1 MTEDL
6 MFRPFVPRRPN
17 RRPLLH
23 SLGVVG
29 LAALVLACGNS
40 TSTGTPGNSGTPG
53 ASGPAASA
61 SSDLTKSPWLD
72 ATKTVDQRVSLL
84 LSQMTLD
91 EKIGQMTQ
99 IEIGALLRNPKP
111 VASALLGSVLSGGD
125 GNPPGTNDA
134 KNWYTMVGQMQA
146 QAMSTRLA
154 IPILYGIDA
163 MHGDAHLT
171 GATVFPHNIGMGA
184 THDAALVQQE
194 CKVTAAEMNATG
206 VRWTFGPVVAV
217 PQDIRW
223 GRTYEGYGENTELVT
238 QLGTACLKG
247 LQGTSLT
254 DPNTVVGDPKHYIGD
269 GGTAYGTGQD
279 APLDRGT
286 DKMTNAQIET
296 QFLPPYAD
304 AVKNGARIIMVS
316 FSSTQEGGKVTGDK
330 HWLTDVLKTQ
340 LSFTGFLI
348 SDWGAIDLIDSD
360 YTAAVKQAIN
370 AGIDMAMVP
379 DDWGKFQATL
389 KGLVADGSVAQS
401 RIDDAVSRILKVKFE
416 MGLFQNPMPP
426 SGQWDQVG
434 SAANRAVARQAV
446 AESAVLLKTSSNVLP
461 IAKSGQKVLIAG
473 VGADDIGI
481 ALGGWSITWQ
491 GSAGATTTGTTLVKA
506 LQDQLGSSVTYK
518 ADASFDSGSKADLGI
533 VVVSER
539 PYAEGLGD
547 SPTLQL
553 PEGDVSL
560 IAKMKPLVNKL
571 VVVIYSGRP
580 MLLDGI
586 IGQADAVVAAW
597 LPGTEVEGLA
607 DVLLGDKPFVGTTT
621 YTWPKTPADAARS
634 GKTACQGAVFPYG
647 YGLDATG
654 KILGPAAC

>member
-1 MTEDL
+1 
-6 MFRPFVPRRPN
+6 MFRSFVPRWPN
-17 RRPLLH
+17 RRPLLRR
-23 SLGVVG
+23 LGVVA

-40 TSTGTPGNSGTPG
+40 TSTGTPGSSGTPG
-53 ASGPAASA
+53 ASGSAATGTPAGA
-61 SSDLTKSPWLD
+61 KSPWLD

-99 IEIGALLRNPKP
+99 IEIGALQRNPKP
-111 VASALLGSVLSGGD
+111 VASAFLGSVLSGGD
-125 GNPPGTNDA
+125 GNPSGANDA
-134 KNWYTMVGQMQA
+134 KNWYSMVGGMQS
-146 QAMSTRLA
+146 QALTTRLA

-171 GATVFPHNIGMGA
+171 GSTVFPHNIGMGA

-223 GRTYEGYGENTELVT
+223 GRTYEGYGENTGLVT

-286 DKMTNAQIET
+286 DNMTNAQIESM
-296 QFLPPYAD
+296 FLPPYKD
-304 AVKNGARIIMVS
+304 AVQNGARIIMVS

-330 HWLTDVLKTQ
+330 HWLTDVLKSQ
-340 LSFTGFLI
+340 LGFTGFLV
-348 SDWGAIDLIDSD
+348 SDWGAIDLIDTSD
-360 YTAAVKQAIN
+360 YTASVKQAIN

-379 DDWGKFQATL
+379 DDWAKFQSTL
-389 KGLVADGSVAQS
+389 KGLVQSGDVPQS

-416 MGLFQNPMPP
+416 MGLFENPMPP
-426 SGQWDQVG
+426 SGQADQVG

-446 AESAVLLKTSSNVLP
+446 AESAVLLKTGSKVLP

-473 VGADDIGI
+473 EAADDIGR
-481 ALGGWSITWQ
+481 ALGGWSISWQ
-491 GSAGATTTGTTLVKA
+491 GSAGPTTTGTTLVQA
-506 LQDQLGSSVTYK
+506 LQTQLGSSLTYK
-518 ADASFDSGSKADLGI
+518 ADAAFDSGTKADIGI
-533 VVVSER
+533 VVVAEQ
-539 PYAEGLGD
+539 PYAEGKGD

-553 PEGDVSL
+553 PDADVAL
-560 IAKMKPLVNKL
+560 IAKMKPLVTKL

-580 MLLDGI
+580 MMLDGI

-621 YTWPKTPADAARS
+621 YTWPKTPTDAARI

-647 YGLDATG
+647 YGLDVSG
-654 KILGPAAC
+654 KLLGPAAC

>member
-1 MTEDL
+1 
-6 MFRPFVPRRPN
+6 MFRSFVPRWPN
-17 RRPLLH
+17 RRPLLQR
-23 SLGVVG
+23 LGVVA

-40 TSTGTPGNSGTPG
+40 TSTGTPGSSGTPG
-53 ASGPAASA
+53 ASGSAATGTPAGA
-61 SSDLTKSPWLD
+61 KSPWLD

-99 IEIGALLRNPKP
+99 IEIGALQRNPKP
-111 VASALLGSVLSGGD
+111 VASAFLGSVLSGGD
-125 GNPPGTNDA
+125 GNPSGANDA
-134 KNWYTMVGQMQA
+134 KNWYSMVGGMQA
-146 QAMSTRLA
+146 QALTTRLA

-171 GATVFPHNIGMGA
+171 GSTVFPHNIGMGA

-223 GRTYEGYGENTELVT
+223 GRTYEGYGENTGLVT

-279 APLDRGT
+279 VPLDRGT
-286 DKMTNAQIET
+286 DNMTNAQIESM
-296 QFLPPYAD
+296 FLPPYKD
-304 AVKNGARIIMVS
+304 AVQNGARIIMVS

-330 HWLTDVLKTQ
+330 HWLTDVLKSQ
-340 LSFTGFLI
+340 LGFTGFLV
-348 SDWGAIDLIDSD
+348 SDWGAIDLIDPSD

-379 DDWGKFQATL
+379 DDWAKFESTL
-389 KGLVADGSVAQS
+389 KGLVQNGGVAQT

-416 MGLFQNPMPP
+416 MGLFENPMPP
-426 SGQWDQVG
+426 SGQADQVG

-446 AESAVLLKTSSNVLP
+446 AESAVLLKAGSKVLP

-473 VGADDIGI
+473 EAADDIGI
-481 ALGGWSITWQ
+481 ALGGWSISWQ
-491 GSAGATTTGTTLVKA
+491 GSAGPTTTGTTLVQA
-506 LQDQLGSSVTYK
+506 LQTQLGSSLTYK
-518 ADASFDSGSKADLGI
+518 ADAAFDSGTKADIGI
-533 VVVSER
+533 VVVAEQ
-539 PYAEGLGD
+539 PYAEGKGD

-553 PEGDVSL
+553 PDADVAL
-560 IAKMKPLVNKL
+560 IAKMKPLVTKL

-580 MLLDGI
+580 MMLDGI

-621 YTWPKTPADAARS
+621 YTWPRTPADAARM

-647 YGLDATG
+647 YGLDVSG
-654 KILGPAAC
+654 KLLGPAAC

>member
-1 MTEDL
+1 
-6 MFRPFVPRRPN
+6 MFRSFVPRWPN
-17 RRPLLH
+17 RRPLLRR
-23 SLGVVG
+23 LGVVA

-40 TSTGTPGNSGTPG
+40 TSTGTPGSSGTPG
-53 ASGPAASA
+53 ASGSAATGTPAGA
-61 SSDLTKSPWLD
+61 KSPWLD

-99 IEIGALLRNPKP
+99 IEIGALQRNPKP
-111 VASALLGSVLSGGD
+111 VASAFLGSVLSGGD
-125 GNPPGTNDA
+125 GNPSGANDA
-134 KNWYTMVGQMQA
+134 KNWYSMVGGMQS
-146 QAMSTRLA
+146 QALTTRLA

-171 GATVFPHNIGMGA
+171 GSTVFPHNIGMGA

-223 GRTYEGYGENTELVT
+223 GRTYEGYGENTGLVT

-286 DKMTNAQIET
+286 DNMTNAQIESM
-296 QFLPPYAD
+296 FLPPYKD
-304 AVKNGARIIMVS
+304 AVQNGARIIMVS

-330 HWLTDVLKTQ
+330 HWLTDVLKSQ
-340 LSFTGFLI
+340 LGFTGFLV
-348 SDWGAIDLIDSD
+348 SDWGAIDLIDTSD
-360 YTAAVKQAIN
+360 YTASVKQAIN

-379 DDWGKFQATL
+379 DDWAKFESTL
-389 KGLVADGSVAQS
+389 KGLVQSGDVPQS

-416 MGLFQNPMPP
+416 MGLFENPMPP
-426 SGQWDQVG
+426 SGQADQVG

-446 AESAVLLKTSSNVLP
+446 AESAVLLKTGSEVLP

-473 VGADDIGI
+473 EAADDIGR
-481 ALGGWSITWQ
+481 ALGGWSISWQ
-491 GSAGATTTGTTLVKA
+491 GSAGSTTTGTTLVQA
-506 LQDQLGSSVTYK
+506 LQTQLGSSLTYK
-518 ADASFDSGSKADLGI
+518 ADAAFDSGTKADIGI
-533 VVVSER
+533 VVVAEQ
-539 PYAEGLGD
+539 PYAEGKGD

-553 PEGDVSL
+553 PDADVAL
-560 IAKMKPLVNKL
+560 IAKMKPLVTKL

-580 MLLDGI
+580 MMLDGI

-621 YTWPKTPADAARS
+621 YTWPKTPTDAARI

-647 YGLDATG
+647 YGLDVSG
-654 KILGPAAC
+654 KLLGPAAC

>member
-1 MTEDL
+1 
-6 MFRPFVPRRPN
+6 
-17 RRPLLH
+17 
-23 SLGVVG
+23 
-29 LAALVLACGNS
+29 
-40 TSTGTPGNSGTPG
+40 
-53 ASGPAASA
+53 
-61 SSDLTKSPWLD
+61 
-72 ATKTVDQRVSLL
+72 
-84 LSQMTLD
+84 
-91 EKIGQMTQ
+91 
-99 IEIGALLRNPKP
+99 
-111 VASALLGSVLSGGD
+111 VASAFLGSVLSGGD
-125 GNPPGTNDA
+125 GNPSGANDA
-134 KNWYTMVGQMQA
+134 KNWYSMVGGMQA
-146 QAMSTRLA
+146 QALTTRLA

-171 GATVFPHNIGMGA
+171 GSTVFPHNIGMGA

-269 GGTAYGTGQD
+269 GGTAFGTGQD
-279 APLDRGT
+279 TPLDRGT
-286 DKMTNAQIET
+286 DNMTNAQIESM
-296 QFLPPYAD
+296 FLPPYKD
-304 AVKNGARIIMVS
+304 AVQNGARIIMVS

-330 HWLTDVLKTQ
+330 HWLTDVLKSQ
-340 LSFTGFLI
+340 LSFTGFLV
-348 SDWGAIDLIDSD
+348 SDWGAIDLIDPSD
-360 YTAAVKQAIN
+360 YAASVKQAIN

-379 DDWGKFQATL
+379 DDWAKFDSTL
-389 KGLVADGSVAQS
+389 KGLVQDGGVAQT
-401 RIDDAVSRILKVKFE
+401 RIDDAVARILKVKFE
-416 MGLFQNPMPP
+416 MGLFENPMPP
-426 SGQWDQVG
+426 SGPADQVG

-446 AESAVLLKTSSNVLP
+446 AESAVLLKTSPKVLP

-473 VGADDIGI
+473 EAADDIGI
-481 ALGGWSITWQ
+481 ALGGWSISWQ
-491 GSAGATTTGTTLVKA
+491 GSAGPTTTGTTLVQA
-506 LQDQLGSSVTYK
+506 LQTQLGSSLTYK
-518 ADASFDSGSKADLGI
+518 ADAAFDSGTKADIGII
-533 VVVSER
+533 VVAEQ
-539 PYAEGLGD
+539 PYAEGKGD

-553 PEGDVSL
+553 PDADVAL
-560 IAKMKPLVNKL
+560 IAKMKPLVTKL

-580 MLLDGI
+580 MMLDGI

-621 YTWPKTPADAARS
+621 YTWPQTPADAARM

-647 YGLDATG
+647 YGLDVSG
-654 KILGPAAC
+654 KLLGPAAC

>member
-1 MTEDL
+1 
-6 MFRPFVPRRPN
+6 MFRSFVPRWPN
-17 RRPLLH
+17 RRPLLQR
-23 SLGVVG
+23 LGVVA

-40 TSTGTPGNSGTPG
+40 TSTGTPGSSGTPG
-53 ASGPAASA
+53 ASGSAATGTPAGA
-61 SSDLTKSPWLD
+61 KSPWLD

-99 IEIGALLRNPKP
+99 IEIGALQRNPKP
-111 VASALLGSVLSGGD
+111 VASAFLGSVLSGGD
-125 GNPPGTNDA
+125 GNPSGANDA
-134 KNWYTMVGQMQA
+134 KNWYSMVGGMQA
-146 QAMSTRLA
+146 QALTTRLA

-171 GATVFPHNIGMGA
+171 GSTVFPHNIGMGA

-223 GRTYEGYGENTELVT
+223 GRTYEGYGENTGLVT

-286 DKMTNAQIET
+286 DNMTNAQIESM
-296 QFLPPYAD
+296 FLPPYKD
-304 AVKNGARIIMVS
+304 AVQNGARIIMVS

-330 HWLTDVLKTQ
+330 HWLTDVLKSQ
-340 LSFTGFLI
+340 LGFTGFLV
-348 SDWGAIDLIDSD
+348 SDWGAIDLIDPSD

-379 DDWGKFQATL
+379 DDWAKFESTL
-389 KGLVADGSVAQS
+389 KGLVQNGGVAQT

-416 MGLFQNPMPP
+416 MGLFENPMPP
-426 SGQWDQVG
+426 SGQADQVG

-446 AESAVLLKTSSNVLP
+446 AESAVLLKAGSKVLP

-473 VGADDIGI
+473 EAADDIGI
-481 ALGGWSITWQ
+481 ALGGWSISWQ
-491 GSAGATTTGTTLVKA
+491 GSAGPTTTGTTLVQA
-506 LQDQLGSSVTYK
+506 LQTQLGSSLTYK
-518 ADASFDSGSKADLGI
+518 ADAAFDSGTKADIGI
-533 VVVSER
+533 VVVAEQ
-539 PYAEGLGD
+539 PYAEGKGD

-553 PEGDVSL
+553 PDADVAL
-560 IAKMKPLVNKL
+560 IAKMKPLVTKL

-580 MLLDGI
+580 MMLDGI

-621 YTWPKTPADAARS
+621 YTWPKTPADAARM

-647 YGLDATG
+647 YGLDVSG
-654 KILGPAAC
+654 KLLGPAAC

>member
-1 MTEDL
+1 
-6 MFRPFVPRRPN
+6 
-17 RRPLLH
+17 
-23 SLGVVG
+23 
-29 LAALVLACGNS
+29 
-40 TSTGTPGNSGTPG
+40 
-53 ASGPAASA
+53 
-61 SSDLTKSPWLD
+61 
-72 ATKTVDQRVSLL
+72 
-84 LSQMTLD
+84 
-91 EKIGQMTQ
+91 
-99 IEIGALLRNPKP
+99 
-111 VASALLGSVLSGGD
+111 VASAFLGSVLSGGD
-125 GNPPGTNDA
+125 GNPSGANDA
-134 KNWYTMVGQMQA
+134 KNWYSMVGGMQS
-146 QAMSTRLA
+146 QALTTRLA

-171 GATVFPHNIGMGA
+171 GSTVFPHNIGMGA

-223 GRTYEGYGENTELVT
+223 GRTYEGYGENTGLVT

-286 DKMTNAQIET
+286 DNMTNAQIESM
-296 QFLPPYAD
+296 FLPPYKD
-304 AVKNGARIIMVS
+304 AVQNGARIIMVS

-330 HWLTDVLKTQ
+330 HWLTDVLKSQ
-340 LSFTGFLI
+340 LGFTGFLV
-348 SDWGAIDLIDSD
+348 SDWGAIDLIDTSD
-360 YTAAVKQAIN
+360 YTASVKQAIN

-379 DDWGKFQATL
+379 DDWAKFESTL
-389 KGLVADGSVAQS
+389 KGLVQSGDVPQS

-416 MGLFQNPMPP
+416 MGLFENPMPP
-426 SGQWDQVG
+426 SGQADQVG

-446 AESAVLLKTSSNVLP
+446 AESAVLLKTGSKVLP

-473 VGADDIGI
+473 EAADDIGR
-481 ALGGWSITWQ
+481 ALGGWSISWQ
-491 GSAGATTTGTTLVKA
+491 GSAGPTTTGTTLVQA
-506 LQDQLGSSVTYK
+506 LQTQLGSSLTYK
-518 ADASFDSGSKADLGI
+518 ADAAFDSGTKADIGI
-533 VVVSER
+533 VVVAEQ
-539 PYAEGLGD
+539 PYAEGKGD

-553 PEGDVSL
+553 PDADVAL
-560 IAKMKPLVNKL
+560 IAKMKPLVTKL

-580 MLLDGI
+580 MMLDGI

-621 YTWPKTPADAARS
+621 YTWPKTPTDAARI

-647 YGLDATG
+647 YGLDVSG
-654 KILGPAAC
+654 KLLGPAAC

>member
-1 MTEDL
+1 
-6 MFRPFVPRRPN
+6 
-17 RRPLLH
+17 
-23 SLGVVG
+23 
-29 LAALVLACGNS
+29 
-40 TSTGTPGNSGTPG
+40 
-53 ASGPAASA
+53 
-61 SSDLTKSPWLD
+61 
-72 ATKTVDQRVSLL
+72 
-84 LSQMTLD
+84 
-91 EKIGQMTQ
+91 
-99 IEIGALLRNPKP
+99 
-111 VASALLGSVLSGGD
+111 
-125 GNPPGTNDA
+125 
-134 KNWYTMVGQMQA
+134 MVGGMQA
-146 QAMSTRLA
+146 QALTTRLA

-171 GATVFPHNIGMGA
+171 GSTVFPHNIGMGA

-247 LQGTSLT
+247 FQGTSLT

-286 DKMTNAQIET
+286 DNMTNAQIESM
-296 QFLPPYAD
+296 FLPPYKD
-304 AVKNGARIIMVS
+304 AVQNGARIIMVS

-330 HWLTDVLKTQ
+330 HWLTDVLKSQ
-340 LSFTGFLI
+340 LGFTGFLV
-348 SDWGAIDLIDSD
+348 SDWGAIDLIDPSD

-379 DDWGKFQATL
+379 DDWAKFESTL
-389 KGLVADGSVAQS
+389 KGLVQNGGVAQT

-416 MGLFQNPMPP
+416 MGLFENPMPP
-426 SGQWDQVG
+426 SGQADQVG

-446 AESAVLLKTSSNVLP
+446 AESAVLLKAGSKVLP

-473 VGADDIGI
+473 EAADDIGI
-481 ALGGWSITWQ
+481 ALGGWSISWQ
-491 GSAGATTTGTTLVKA
+491 GSAGPTTTGTTLVQA
-506 LQDQLGSSVTYK
+506 LQTQLGSSLTYK
-518 ADASFDSGSKADLGI
+518 ADAAFDSGTKADIGI
-533 VVVSER
+533 VVVAEQ
-539 PYAEGLGD
+539 PYAEGKGD

-553 PEGDVSL
+553 PDADVAL
-560 IAKMKPLVNKL
+560 IAKMKPLVTKL

-580 MLLDGI
+580 MMLDGI

-621 YTWPKTPADAARS
+621 YTWPRTPADAARM

-647 YGLDATG
+647 YGLDVSG
-654 KILGPAAC
+654 KLLGPAAC

>member
-1 MTEDL
+1 
-6 MFRPFVPRRPN
+6 MFRSFVPRWPN
-17 RRPLLH
+17 RRPLLRR
-23 SLGVVG
+23 LGVVA

-40 TSTGTPGNSGTPG
+40 TSTGTPGSSGTPG
-53 ASGPAASA
+53 ASGSAATGTPAGA
-61 SSDLTKSPWLD
+61 KSPWLD

-99 IEIGALLRNPKP
+99 IEIGALQRNPKP
-111 VASALLGSVLSGGD
+111 VASAFLGSVLSGGD
-125 GNPPGTNDA
+125 GNPSGANDA
-134 KNWYTMVGQMQA
+134 KNWYSMVGGMQS
-146 QAMSTRLA
+146 QALTTRRA

-171 GATVFPHNIGMGA
+171 GSTVFPHNIGMGA

-223 GRTYEGYGENTELVT
+223 GRTYEGYGENTGLVT

-286 DKMTNAQIET
+286 DNMTNAQIESM
-296 QFLPPYAD
+296 FLPPYKD
-304 AVKNGARIIMVS
+304 AVQNGARIIMVS

-330 HWLTDVLKTQ
+330 HWLTDVLKSQ
-340 LSFTGFLI
+340 LGFTGFLV
-348 SDWGAIDLIDSD
+348 SDWGAIDLIDTSD
-360 YTAAVKQAIN
+360 YTASVKQAIN

-379 DDWGKFQATL
+379 DDWAKFESTL
-389 KGLVADGSVAQS
+389 KGLVQSGDVPQS

-416 MGLFQNPMPP
+416 MGLFENPMPP
-426 SGQWDQVG
+426 SGQADQVG

-446 AESAVLLKTSSNVLP
+446 AESAVLLKTGSEVLP

-473 VGADDIGI
+473 EAADDIGR
-481 ALGGWSITWQ
+481 ALGGWSISWQ
-491 GSAGATTTGTTLVKA
+491 GSAGPTTTGTTLVQA
-506 LQDQLGSSVTYK
+506 LQTQLGSSLTYK
-518 ADASFDSGSKADLGI
+518 ADAAFDSGTKADIGI
-533 VVVSER
+533 VVVAEQ
-539 PYAEGLGD
+539 PYAEGKGD

-553 PEGDVSL
+553 PDADVAL
-560 IAKMKPLVNKL
+560 IAKMKPLVTKL
-571 VVVIYSGRP
+571 VVVIFSGRP
-580 MLLDGI
+580 MMLDGI

-621 YTWPKTPADAARS
+621 YTWPKTPTDAARI

-647 YGLDATG
+647 YGLDVSG
-654 KILGPAAC
+654 KLLGPAAC

>member
-1 MTEDL
+1 
-6 MFRPFVPRRPN
+6 
-17 RRPLLH
+17 
-23 SLGVVG
+23 
-29 LAALVLACGNS
+29 
-40 TSTGTPGNSGTPG
+40 
-53 ASGPAASA
+53 
-61 SSDLTKSPWLD
+61 
-72 ATKTVDQRVSLL
+72 
-84 LSQMTLD
+84 
-91 EKIGQMTQ
+91 
-99 IEIGALLRNPKP
+99 
-111 VASALLGSVLSGGD
+111 
-125 GNPPGTNDA
+125 
-134 KNWYTMVGQMQA
+134 
-146 QAMSTRLA
+146 
-154 IPILYGIDA
+154 
-163 MHGDAHLT
+163 
-171 GATVFPHNIGMGA
+171 MGA

-223 GRTYEGYGENTELVT
+223 GRTYEGYGENTGLVT

-247 LQGTSLT
+247 FQGTSLT

-286 DKMTNAQIET
+286 DNMTNAQIESM
-296 QFLPPYAD
+296 FLPPYKD
-304 AVKNGARIIMVS
+304 AVQNGARIIMVS

-330 HWLTDVLKTQ
+330 HWLTDVLKSQ
-340 LSFTGFLI
+340 LGFTGFLV
-348 SDWGAIDLIDSD
+348 SDWGAIDLIDPSD

-379 DDWGKFQATL
+379 DDWAKFESTL
-389 KGLVADGSVAQS
+389 KGLVQNGGVAQT

-416 MGLFQNPMPP
+416 MGLFENPMPP
-426 SGQWDQVG
+426 SGQSDQVG

-446 AESAVLLKTSSNVLP
+446 AESAVLLKTGSKVLP

-473 VGADDIGI
+473 QAADDIGI
-481 ALGGWSITWQ
+481 ALGGWSISWQ
-491 GSAGATTTGTTLVKA
+491 GSAGATTTGTTLVQA
-506 LQDQLGSSVTYK
+506 LQTQLGSSLTYK
-518 ADASFDSGSKADLGI
+518 SDAAFDSGTKADIGI
-533 VVVSER
+533 VVVAEQ
-539 PYAEGLGD
+539 PYAEGKGD

-553 PEGDVSL
+553 PDADVAL

-580 MLLDGI
+580 MMLDGI

-621 YTWPKTPADAARS
+621 YTWPKTPADAARV

-647 YGLDATG
+647 YGLDVSG
-654 KILGPAAC
+654 RLLGPAAC

>member
-1 MTEDL
+1 
-6 MFRPFVPRRPN
+6 MFRSFVPRWPN
-17 RRPLLH
+17 RRPLLRR
-23 SLGVVG
+23 LGVVA

-40 TSTGTPGNSGTPG
+40 TSTGTPGSSGTPG
-53 ASGPAASA
+53 ASGSAATGTPAGA
-61 SSDLTKSPWLD
+61 KSPWLD

-99 IEIGALLRNPKP
+99 IEIGALQRNPKP
-111 VASALLGSVLSGGD
+111 VASAFLGSVLSGGD
-125 GNPPGTNDA
+125 GNPSGANDA
-134 KNWYTMVGQMQA
+134 KNWYSMVGGMQS
-146 QAMSTRLA
+146 QALTTRLA

-171 GATVFPHNIGMGA
+171 GSTVFPHNIGMGA

-223 GRTYEGYGENTELVT
+223 GRTYEGYGENTGLVT

-286 DKMTNAQIET
+286 DNMTNAQIESM
-296 QFLPPYAD
+296 FLPPYKD
-304 AVKNGARIIMVS
+304 AVQNGARIIMVS

-330 HWLTDVLKTQ
+330 HWLTDVLKSQ
-340 LSFTGFLI
+340 LGFTGFLV
-348 SDWGAIDLIDSD
+348 SDWGAIDLIDTSD
-360 YTAAVKQAIN
+360 YTASVKQAIN

-379 DDWGKFQATL
+379 DDWAKFESTL
-389 KGLVADGSVAQS
+389 KGLVQSGDVPQS

-416 MGLFQNPMPP
+416 MGLFENPMPP
-426 SGQWDQVG
+426 SGQADQVG

-446 AESAVLLKTSSNVLP
+446 AESAVLLKTGSKVLP

-473 VGADDIGI
+473 EAADDIGR
-481 ALGGWSITWQ
+481 ALGGWSISWQ
-491 GSAGATTTGTTLVKA
+491 GSAGSTTTGTTLVQA
-506 LQDQLGSSVTYK
+506 LQTQLGSSLTYK
-518 ADASFDSGSKADLGI
+518 ADAAFDSGTKADIGI
-533 VVVSER
+533 VVVAEQ
-539 PYAEGLGD
+539 PYAEGKGD

-553 PEGDVSL
+553 PDADVAL
-560 IAKMKPLVNKL
+560 IAKMKPLVTKL

-580 MLLDGI
+580 MMLDGI

-607 DVLLGDKPFVGTTT
+607 DVLLGDKPFVGTTS
-621 YTWPKTPADAARS
+621 YTWPKTPADAARI

-647 YGLDATG
+647 YGLDVSG
-654 KILGPAAC
+654 KLLGPAAC